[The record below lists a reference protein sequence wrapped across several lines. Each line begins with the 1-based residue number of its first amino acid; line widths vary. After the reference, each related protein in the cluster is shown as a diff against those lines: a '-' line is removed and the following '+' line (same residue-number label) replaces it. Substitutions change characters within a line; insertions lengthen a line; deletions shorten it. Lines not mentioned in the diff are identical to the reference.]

1 MRSFKHDKKSVKNR
15 AGKLGARSGIRVN
28 NYIVDSKTTFRNKK
42 RLWNKLIS
50 QQNNLNLE

>member
-1 MRSFKHDKKSVKNR
+1 MRSFKYDKTG
-15 AGKLGARSGIRVN
+15 AGKPGVRSGLRVN

-50 QQNNLNLE
+50 QQNNK